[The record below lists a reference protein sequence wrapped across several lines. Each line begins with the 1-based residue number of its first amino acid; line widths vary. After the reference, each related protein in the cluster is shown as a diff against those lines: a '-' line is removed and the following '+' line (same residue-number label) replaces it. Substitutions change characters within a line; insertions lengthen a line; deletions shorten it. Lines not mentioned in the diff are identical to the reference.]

1 MFDIFVKN
9 GAPEDILYLLKPHQ
23 GTDLLCNIVKNI
35 REEIIRLGGEFR
47 YSSCVTDIVVKEGRI
62 SNIIINGK
70 EEVAC
75 SILVLAIGHSARDTF
90 SMLYKRGVEMVSK
103 PFAVGVRIEHPQ
115 SMIQMS
121 QYKTL
126 DKRLP
131 VADYKLTYTT
141 KSGRGVYSFC
151 MCPGGYVV
159 NSSSEEGRLAINGM
173 SYHDR
178 GGENANSAV
187 VVTVN
192 SKDYGSG
199 VLDGVKFQE
208 KLEEKAYLLGNGKIP
223 VQLYGDFRDGIFS
236 TSFGEVLPAM
246 KGSYEFSDLNEIL
259 PSYIKDAIKEAMP
272 NFGKKIKGFDRD
284 DALLAAIESRTS
296 SPVRI
301 LRNDLGEANILGIY
315 PCGEGS
321 GYSGGITTS
330 AMDGIKVSEWIIKKY
345 RNLQ

>member
-1 MFDIFVKN
+1 
-9 GAPEDILYLLKPHQ
+9 
-23 GTDLLCNIVKNI
+23 
-35 REEIIRLGGEFR
+35 
-47 YSSCVTDIVVKEGRI
+47 
-62 SNIIINGK
+62 
-70 EEVAC
+70 
-75 SILVLAIGHSARDTF
+75 
-90 SMLYKRGVEMVSK
+90 MVSK

-178 GGENANSAV
+178 GGENANSAI

-259 PSYIKDAIKEAMP
+259 RSYIKDAIKEAMP